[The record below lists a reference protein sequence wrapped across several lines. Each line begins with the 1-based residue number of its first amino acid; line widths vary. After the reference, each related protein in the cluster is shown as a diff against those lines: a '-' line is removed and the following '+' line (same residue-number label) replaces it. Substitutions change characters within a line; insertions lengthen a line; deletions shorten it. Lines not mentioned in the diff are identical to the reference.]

1 VPATPSLDEN
11 ARIAQMAHA
20 PGWRRWGPYLAERQW
35 GTVREDYSADG
46 DAWTY
51 LPHDDARSR
60 AYRWGEDGIAGFSDD
75 RQHICLSLA
84 LWNGV
89 DPILKERLYGLTNG
103 EGNHGEDVKELY
115 WYLDGVPSHAYMKML
130 YKYPQ
135 RAFPYTDLKEQNA
148 RRGLD
153 QPEYEILDTGV
164 FADGRYFDV
173 VVEYAKASEDD
184 VLMLVRVTNR
194 GPDAASLHVL
204 PHVWFRNTW
213 SWNEGS
219 ERPRMTVTAP
229 GALGLQHPVYG
240 DCAWQCQG
248 PDGAPELLLCENE
261 TNTGRLFNHPAAG
274 LFKDGINDAVVH
286 GRSEAVSAAGSGT
299 KAAAHVDMTLASG
312 EAAQVR
318 VRLRRPAASDAFA
331 DFDETVAARRAEA
344 DAFYASLQRSVASPD
359 AALVQRQALA
369 GMLWSKQFYGYDVWR
384 WLQGDPAQPAP
395 PPERLEGRNHT
406 WPHLVLG
413 DVETVGFAGA
423 GGAGGDI
430 LAMPDCWEYPWFAA
444 WDLAFHAVTL
454 ALIDPAFAKA
464 QLLLLTRE
472 RTLNPNGQMA
482 AYEWSF
488 SDVNPPIHAWAA
500 LRVFEMDRASTGT
513 ADFAFLK
520 SLFGKLLLN
529 FTWWVNREDA
539 EGNNIFQGG
548 FLGLDNIGLFDLSKP
563 LPGGGVLEQSDGT
576 AWAAIYALS
585 MMRIAIVLASEDA
598 SYEDFASKFFA
609 HFVFIA
615 AALHGDGVR
624 GIDGLWDEE
633 DQFYYDVLKVEGE
646 PPQRLRIRSLVGLLP
661 ILASEVLTQDFE
673 QDLPAFAEWMRWF
686 VRHRPEFAELV
697 SDWEKPGPNGHRL
710 LAMLRKHRLNAVLLR
725 MLDENEFLSPHGI
738 RSVSRYHLAHPYR
751 FARQGEVFELRYEPG
766 EGETRIYGGN
776 SNWRGPVW
784 MPINYLLI
792 EALRTLHRFYGDEF
806 TMALPSGSSTSRT
819 LGQVAD
825 ELSARLQGLFLADA
839 QGTRA
844 FLGKDPPSAGDRGF
858 DGLIQFHEYFDGDDG
873 RGLGASHQTGWT
885 GLVALLIANS
895 NPEP

>member
-1 VPATPSLDEN
+1 
-11 ARIAQMAHA
+11 MAHA

-46 DAWTY
+46 DAWNY
-51 LPHDDARSR
+51 LPHDHARSR

-89 DPILKERLYGLTNG
+89 DPIIKERLYGLTNG

-135 RAFPYTDLKEQNA
+135 RAFPYADLKEENA

-153 QPEYEILDTGV
+153 QPEYEILDAGV
-164 FADGRYFDV
+164 FDDGRYFDV
-173 VVEYAKASEDD
+173 IVEYAKASEDD
-184 VLMLVRVTNR
+184 ILMLVTVTNR
-194 GPDAASLHVL
+194 GPDPASVHVL

-213 SWNEGS
+213 SWEKGAA
-219 ERPRMTVTAP
+219 RPLMTLTAP

-240 DCAWQCQG
+240 DCAWQCRG
-248 PDGAPELLLCENE
+248 PAGPPKLLLCENE
-261 TNTGRLFNHPAAG
+261 TNTGRLFGHATAG

-286 GRSEAVSAAGSGT
+286 GDADAVSSAGIGT
-299 KAAAHVDMTLASG
+299 KAAAHVELALASG
-312 EAAQVR
+312 ESGQVR

-331 DFDETVAARRAEA
+331 DFDETVADRRAEA
-344 DAFYASLQRSVASPD
+344 DAFYAALQRGVASPD

-384 WLQGDPAQPAP
+384 WLQGDPGQPAP
-395 PPERLEGRNHT
+395 PAERLEGRNYT

-413 DVETVGFAGA
+413 DVEMIG
-423 GGAGGDI
+423 GGDI

-464 QLLLLTRE
+464 QLVLLTRE

-520 SLFGKLLLN
+520 TLFGKLLLN

-539 EGNNIFQGG
+539 EGNNIFEGG

-624 GIDGLWDEE
+624 GIDGLWDEA

-646 PPQRLRIRSLVGLLP
+646 APQRLRIRLARRIAADPGERGADAGL
-661 ILASEVLTQDFE
+661 
-673 QDLPAFAEWMRWF
+673 R
-686 VRHRPEFAELV
+686 
-697 SDWEKPGPNGHRL
+697 PGP
-710 LAMLRKHRLNAVLLR
+710 
-725 MLDENEFLSPHGI
+725 
-738 RSVSRYHLAHPYR
+738 
-751 FARQGEVFELRYEPG
+751 
-766 EGETRIYGGN
+766 
-776 SNWRGPVW
+776 
-784 MPINYLLI
+784 
-792 EALRTLHRFYGDEF
+792 
-806 TMALPSGSSTSRT
+806 
-819 LGQVAD
+819 
-825 ELSARLQGLFLADA
+825 ARLRRLDALVRPAPAGVRRAGVRLGEAGTERAPAARHPAQASAERGLAADA
-839 QGTRA
+839 GRERVPLAARHPLGIAVPSRA
-844 FLGKDPPSAGDRGF
+844 SLPLRPK
-858 DGLIQFHEYFDGDDG
+858 G
-873 RGLGASHQTGWT
+873 RGLRA
-885 GLVALLIANS
+885 AL
-895 NPEP
+895 